1 MPDAREALDE
11 LLEMSASVRAAVLVR
26 GADQVLASTYDG
38 GGGESAVVQGAR
50 AILEDARSEAR
61 EMGRPPLS
69 QLFIQTRSGCL
80 FIVAGGE
87 DTWLAATTGPDP
99 TVGLV
104 LYDVNTALKTAL
116 EGEAAGDDA
125 EEEEDG

>member
-1 MPDAREALDE
+1 
-11 LLEMSASVRAAVLVR
+11 MSASVRAAVLVR
-26 GADQVLASTYDG
+26 GAGEVLASTYDG
-38 GGGESAVVQGAR
+38 GGNESDVVQGAR
-50 AILEDARSEAR
+50 AILEDARAEAR
-61 EMGRPPLS
+61 GMGRPPLS

-80 FIVAGGE
+80 FIVAGEG

-104 LYDVNTALKTAL
+104 LYDANTALKTAL

-125 EEEEDG
+125 GEENDG